1 MTRKSTFALTLIL
14 ALTMGAFLL
23 TAAPAS
29 PAHAQQPGKAF
40 RALWFLVLPAP
51 EMLLPTDTWGG
62 SIFATLEGESL
73 LGGIA
78 GNDGK
83 ETDYPS
89 FTIFKDGQYT
99 ICFAKSVAA
108 GWGGASDCADSFTYE
123 VPHALVTWQST
134 DALGDY
140 TSTATIVR
148 GTGRFASASG
158 HLHITAPFLVW
169 TPDGGTTWLGRGSG
183 VITGTIYGVK

>member
-51 EMLLPTDTWGG
+51 EMLLPMDTWGG

-78 GNDGK
+78 GNDGN
-83 ETDYPS
+83 ETDYPA

-123 VPHALVTWQST
+123 VS
-134 DALGDY
+134 
-140 TSTATIVR
+140 
-148 GTGRFASASG
+148 
-158 HLHITAPFLVW
+158 
-169 TPDGGTTWLGRGSG
+169 
-183 VITGTIYGVK
+183 